1 MCIDRNGE
9 MMITFVLN
17 QEEKKQ
23 IAAEIL
29 SDLPEWFGLPESTE
43 EYIMNSSNCPFWVS
57 RNKYGDTEGFIA
69 LKETS
74 VYTCEIYVM
83 GVKKG
88 AQHKGIGSKL
98 WEVFRSYAHER
109 GYEYV
114 QVKTVQSGNYPEY
127 DQTNLFYQ
135 KIVFRELE
143 VFSTLWDAWNPC
155 QIYVQKISEKNENIS
170 GTVPCSHSVCDEE

>member
-1 MCIDRNGE
+1 
-9 MMITFVLN
+9 MITFVLN

-29 SDLPEWFGLPESTE
+29 SGLPEWFGLPESTE
-43 EYIMNSSNCPFWVS
+43 EYIAVSSDYPFWVA
-57 RNKYGDTEGFIA
+57 RNKSGDAEGFIT

-88 AQHKGIGSKL
+88 ARHKGIGKRL
-98 WEVFRSYAHER
+98 WEAFLSYARER

-114 QVKTVQSGNYPEY
+114 QVKTVQSGKYPEY

-135 KIVFRELE
+135 KIGFRELE
-143 VFSTLWDAWNPC
+143 VFPTLWDAWNPC
-155 QIYVQKISEKNENIS
+155 QVYVQKI
-170 GTVPCSHSVCDEE
+170 